1 MTILTTR
8 NEIFKK
14 NKIIASEL
22 IKMQKAFY
30 DEEVLQYYKDDNQ
43 EQVYLEQFDCLEN
56 EEMDYPIFNKII
68 GINHSDIETFTI
80 ALAEKLIELFQ
91 VISATNFIIVSHLKL
106 DFFGNLRNRFIP
118 LKNAYKKLKKIIG
131 NTTYKEAI
139 KIDIASLPDFVDIL
153 FWLTRCDSSI
163 SEYIFLFDEKEQI
176 QINLCKYGNLH
187 ITEYHKEKFTENK
200 LKLLG
205 WEIIEGQEYDNFTS
219 DGQIA
224 GRQIKI

>member
-8 NEIFKK
+8 NEIFKT
-14 NKIIASEL
+14 NRIIASEL
-22 IKMQKAFY
+22 TKMQKAFY

-68 GINHSDIETFTI
+68 GINHSDIETFAI
-80 ALAEKLIELFQ
+80 ALTEKLIELFQ
-91 VISATNFIIVSHLKL
+91 AISATNFIIVSHLKL
-106 DFFGNLRNRFIP
+106 DFFGNLRNRFNP
-118 LKNAYKKLKKIIG
+118 LKSAYKKLKKIIG

-163 SEYIFLFDEKEQI
+163 PEYIFLFDEKEQI

-187 ITEYHKEKFTENK
+187 ITEYHKEQFTENK
-200 LKLLG
+200 LKVLG